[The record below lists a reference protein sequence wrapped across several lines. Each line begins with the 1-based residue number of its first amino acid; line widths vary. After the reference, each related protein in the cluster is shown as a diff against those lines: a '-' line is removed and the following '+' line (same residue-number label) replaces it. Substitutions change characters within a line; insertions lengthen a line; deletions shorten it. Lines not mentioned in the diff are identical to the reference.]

1 MIDYGLCIITA
12 DMPELKR
19 THVDVARESILGGAT
34 MVQLRDKNAGTR
46 EILEAALEIRDFT
59 KRAGIPFIVNDRI
72 DIAVAAGSDGVHLG
86 QEDMPVDVAR
96 RILGRTRIIGIS
108 ATNLE
113 EAIEAQSRGADYL
126 GVGPIFA
133 TPSKEDAAEPM
144 GPAGLAEIRKQVRI
158 PIVAI
163 GGITEE
169 NAGEVIAAGADGIAV
184 ISAVAGASDMKKAT
198 CRLVGC
204 LSQYSKR

>member
-1 MIDYGLCIITA
+1 MTNYALCIITA
-12 DMPELKR
+12 DLPDLKR

-34 MVQLRDKNAGTR
+34 MVQFRDKNAGTR
-46 EILEAALEIRDFT
+46 EILDAAFEIRDLA

-72 DIAVAAGSDGVHLG
+72 DIAMAVGSDGVHLG
-86 QEDMPVDVAR
+86 QEDMPIDVAR
-96 RILGRTRIIGIS
+96 RILGQSRIIGIS

-113 EAIEAQSRGADYL
+113 EAIEAQRQGADYL

-144 GPAGLAEIRKQVRI
+144 GPVGLAEIRKQVRI

-169 NAGEVIAAGADGIAV
+169 NAGEVMAAGADGIAV
-184 ISAVAGASDMKKAT
+184 ISAIAGASDIKEAT
-198 CRLVGC
+198 CRLLGC
-204 LSQYSKR
+204 LSQYLKG